1 MTGSWPPG
9 MPIGPAHL
17 DALVATLTTCGPEL
31 SQTAQ
36 RWGREL
42 ADRLSRGHRLLVGG
56 NGGSAAQAQHLTA
69 ELVGRYRDDR
79 APLSA
84 LALHAETST
93 LTAVLNDYG
102 ADEVYARQVAAHGRP
117 GDVLVLLSTSG
128 RSPNVLRAA
137 HAGRAAGLTVWAMT
151 GRAPNPL
158 TVLAHDALVV
168 DGPSTATVQEVHLV
182 GLHLVCAALDVAIG
196 VCPEVLVAHSTPGGT
211 R

>member
-1 MTGSWPPG
+1 MTGTRPAA

-17 DALVATLTTCGPEL
+17 DALVATLATCGPAL
-31 SQTAQ
+31 SRITE
-36 RWGREL
+36 RWGGEL
-42 ADRLSRGHRLLVGG
+42 ADRLARGHRLLVAG

-79 APLSA
+79 TPFSA

-102 ADEVYARQVAAHGRP
+102 AEEVYARQVAAHGRS

-137 HAGRAAGLTVWAMT
+137 QAGRGAGLTVWAMT
-151 GRAPNPL
+151 GPAPNPL
-158 TVLAHDALVV
+158 AGLAHESLPVA
-168 DGPSTATVQEVHLV
+168 GPSTATVQEVHLV
-182 GLHLVCAALDVAIG
+182 ALHLVCAALDVALG
-196 VCPEVLVAHSTPGGT
+196 VCPEELVGSRA
-211 R
+211 REVVR

>member
-1 MTGSWPPG
+1 MTGPRPPG
-9 MPIGPAHL
+9 IPTGTAHI
-17 DALVATLTTCGPEL
+17 DALVATLTACGPQL
-31 SQTAQ
+31 SLTAQ

-42 ADRLSRGHRLLVGG
+42 ADRLSRGHRLLVAG

-84 LALHAETST
+84 IALHAETST
-93 LTAVLNDYG
+93 LTAIVNDYG
-102 ADEVYARQVAAHGRP
+102 ADEVYARQVAAHGRA
-117 GDVLVLLSTSG
+117 GDLLVLMSTSG

-137 HAGRAAGLTVWAMT
+137 QAGRAAGLIVWAMT

-158 TVLAHDALVV
+158 VRLADASLVV

-182 GLHLVCAALDVAIG
+182 GLHLICAALDVALG
-196 VCPEVLVAHSTPGGT
+196 VCPEGLVRAGTPEVI

>member
-1 MTGSWPPG
+1 MPTGT
-9 MPIGPAHL
+9 AHI
-17 DALVATLTTCGPEL
+17 DALVATLTACGPEL
-31 SQTAQ
+31 SRTTQ
-36 RWGREL
+36 RWGRQL
-42 ADRLSRGHRLLVGG
+42 ADLLPSGHRLLAAG

-79 APLSA
+79 GPFSA

-102 ADEVYARQVAAHGRP
+102 ADEMYARQVAAHGRP

-137 HAGRAAGLTVWAMT
+137 QAGRAAGLTVWALT
-151 GRAPNPL
+151 GRGPNPL
-158 TVLAHDALVV
+158 AGLADESIVV

-182 GLHLVCAALDVAIG
+182 GLHLICAALDVALG
-196 VCPEVLVAHSTPGGT
+196 VCPDALAARAPEVI

>member
-1 MTGSWPPG
+1 MPTGT
-9 MPIGPAHL
+9 AHI
-17 DALVATLTTCGPEL
+17 DALVATLTACGSNL
-31 SQTAQ
+31 SRTTQG
-36 RWGREL
+36 WGRHL
-42 ADRLSRGHRLLVGG
+42 ADLLPRGHRVLAAG

-79 APLSA
+79 GPFSA
-84 LALHAETST
+84 IALHAETST

-102 ADEVYARQVAAHGRP
+102 ADEMYARQVAAHGRA
-117 GDVLVLLSTSG
+117 GDVLVLMSTSG

-137 HAGRAAGLTVWAMT
+137 QAGRAAGLTVWAMT

-158 TVLAHDALVV
+158 ARLADESIIV

-182 GLHLVCAALDVAIG
+182 GLHLICAALDVALD
-196 VCPEVLVAHSTPGGT
+196 VCPEARAAARASGVI